1 MILDSIMY
9 IAQKNIKSV
18 SQMKCT
24 EIGVCCSKTP
34 YALHWNNRGK
44 IYMYSLCCSTSDIN
58 PAQIYIMNIYALVGR
73 ALEAYGSHRVCVSE
87 CLCVSVCLSR
97 TFLSNG

>member
-1 MILDSIMY
+1 
-9 IAQKNIKSV
+9 
-18 SQMKCT
+18 MKCT

-58 PAQIYIMNIYALVGR
+58 PAQISIVNIPTSFKLT
-73 ALEAYGSHRVCVSE
+73 SISNDNTVSFKS
-87 CLCVSVCLSR
+87 LH
-97 TFLSNG
+97 